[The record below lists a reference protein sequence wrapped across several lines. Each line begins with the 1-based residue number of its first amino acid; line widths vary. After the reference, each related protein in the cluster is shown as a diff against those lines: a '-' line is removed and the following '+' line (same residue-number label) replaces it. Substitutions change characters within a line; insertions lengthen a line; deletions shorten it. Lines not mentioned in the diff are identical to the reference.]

1 MKKARPEHELDTF
14 WGSSLSVWALISL
27 NSRSPQLELNYFLC
41 FLIKNLSAIDNAK
54 LTIAPI
60 EANKTVFKISSECKF
75 GTTLKNVPPA
85 VPINVG
91 LLDCIFMIVDCRN
104 LTYCR

>member
-1 MKKARPEHELDTF
+1 MPNPIGKGILT
-14 WGSSLSVWALISL
+14 S

-41 FLIKNLSAIDNAK
+41 FFIKNLSAIDSAK
-54 LTIAPI
+54 LTMAPI
-60 EANKTVFKISSECKF
+60 AANKTVFKTSSECKF
-75 GTTLKNVPPA
+75 GKTLKNVPPA

-91 LLDCIFMIVDCRN
+91 LLLVILNFVKDLFVRCRY

>member
-1 MKKARPEHELDTF
+1 MPNPIGKGILM
-14 WGSSLSVWALISL
+14 S

-41 FLIKNLSAIDNAK
+41 FLIKNLSTIDIPK

-60 EANKTVFKISSECKF
+60 VANKTVFKTSSECKF
-75 GTTLKNVPPA
+75 GTILKKVPPA

-91 LLDCIFMIVDCRN
+91 LLTCISIFADSGN
-104 LTYCR
+104 LTNCR

>member
-1 MKKARPEHELDTF
+1 MPNPIGKGILM
-14 WGSSLSVWALISL
+14 S

-41 FLIKNLSAIDNAK
+41 FLIKNLSTIDIPK

-60 EANKTVFKISSECKF
+60 VANKTVFKTSSECKF
-75 GTTLKNVPPA
+75 GNTLKNVPPA

-91 LLDCIFMIVDCRN
+91 LLDCIFMIIDCRN

>member
-1 MKKARPEHELDTF
+1 MPNPIGKGILM
-14 WGSSLSVWALISL
+14 S

-41 FLIKNLSAIDNAK
+41 FLIKNLSTIDIPK

-60 EANKTVFKISSECKF
+60 VANKTVFKTSSECKF

-85 VPINVG
+85 VLINVG
-91 LLDCIFMIVDCRN
+91 LLDCISFFADGSN
-104 LTYCR
+104 LAYSR

>member
-1 MKKARPEHELDTF
+1 M
-14 WGSSLSVWALISL
+14 
-27 NSRSPQLELNYFLC
+27 
-41 FLIKNLSAIDNAK
+41 KNLSIIDIPK

-60 EANKTVFKISSECKF
+60 VANITVFRTSSECKF

-91 LLDCIFMIVDCRN
+91 LLDCIFMIADCRN